1 MNTWI
6 HECDKETETSLLCRE
21 YNNVFDQFCRQG
33 TLPITP
39 LESVEMFHI
48 LRRQLVKMQL
58 VHWLSRI
65 GPDKTEPCRVLVLGV
80 GRDDMFLRL
89 GQNPG
94 FHITCVDKD
103 EVVQEVLADYG
114 TSNIPSTVH
123 YVGLDIESEI
133 KTVVQ
138 LVYQHHLI
146 VCEGI
151 LIYLSAAV
159 VNAIFDATE
168 RAGGI
173 VMFNLSN
180 AALKSF
186 NPKLF
191 QTSIEDAEFGN
202 LREVARVS
210 MDKLGYDAGFG
221 ETSTDVQTWLITLV
235 SSNCVYASD

>member
-6 HECDKETETSLLCRE
+6 HECGKETETSLLCRE
-21 YNNVFDQFCRQG
+21 YNNAFDQFCNQG
-33 TLPITP
+33 ALPITP
-39 LESVEMFHI
+39 LSSIEMFHI

-58 VHWLSRI
+58 VRWLSRI
-65 GPDKTEPCRVLVLGV
+65 GPDETQPCRVLVLGV

-89 GQNPG
+89 GQNPSL
-94 FHITCVDKD
+94 HITCVDKD
-103 EVVQEVLADYG
+103 EVVQEVVADYG
-114 TSNIPSTVH
+114 APNIPPTVH

-138 LVYQHHLI
+138 LVRQHHLV

-151 LIYLSAAV
+151 LIYLPAAV
-159 VNAIFDATE
+159 VNAIFNATE
-168 RAGGI
+168 SSGGMI
-173 VMFNLSN
+173 IFNLSN

-191 QTSIEDAEFGN
+191 QTSIEDVDFGN

-210 MDKLGYDAGFG
+210 MVGWRQKK
-221 ETSTDVQTWLITLV
+221 
-235 SSNCVYASD
+235 